1 MIAVELADEAC
12 AATITAPDSFLS
24 SRRSLPE
31 ARRRRRQHVATRPLL
46 AAEQAIEL
54 CTRRR
59 IQAALER
66 QVLVAALS
74 ELSRDVC
81 VHGIHLADQHVTRE
95 TGHRDFPHGRTNRAV
110 RRDHGGASR
119 LQAGI
124 RDQTTQIGRASCR
137 ERV

>member
-1 MIAVELADEAC
+1 M
-12 AATITAPDSFLS
+12 
-24 SRRSLPE
+24 
-31 ARRRRRQHVATRPLL
+31 ATRPLL

-59 IQAALER
+59 IQAALEC

-95 TGHRDFPHGRTNRAV
+95 TGHRDSPHGRTNRAV

-124 RDQTTQIGRASCR
+124 RDQTLYDGIGTLARLR
-137 ERV
+137 EQHANTRLGQVRPLGGEVG